1 MKPQT
6 SSPIPDSKFQ
16 VPSQWQWH
24 WRTLLRLRDRL
35 RQQTHEH
42 FATAATLQKA
52 DDPDF
57 ASLASEE
64 HEFQALI
71 SEVKSEENLLGEV
84 EAALERL
91 RRGTYGMCAATHR
104 PIPPERL
111 RAVPWTRF
119 TQEAAAD
126 LER

>member
-1 MKPQT
+1 MKSLT
-6 SSPIPDSKFQ
+6 SAHIPDSKFN

-24 WRTLLRLRDRL
+24 WRTLLRLRERL
-35 RQQTHEH
+35 LQQTHEH
-42 FATAATLQKA
+42 FAAAATLQKA

-64 HEFQALI
+64 HEFQSLV

-84 EAALERL
+84 EAALERI
-91 RRGTYGMCAATHR
+91 RRGTYGMCLATCQ
-104 PIPPERL
+104 PISPVRL

-126 LER
+126 RER